1 MLTADIEQKL
11 LWNSFLTYHLS
22 VTVLYNNKIRDE
34 DERILYSSIK
44 LKTIVQVTANG
55 RINYKGDT
63 DPNCYFFSRKW
74 GVLVN
79 RMVFC
84 NFIRKKINIQ

>member
-1 MLTADIEQKL
+1 M
-11 LWNSFLTYHLS
+11 
-22 VTVLYNNKIRDE
+22 TVLYNNKIRDE

-55 RINYKGDT
+55 RIRGARIQIVVV
-63 DPNCYFFSRKW
+63 FFSRKW

-84 NFIRKKINIQ
+84 NLLEKKN

>member
-55 RINYKGDT
+55 RIKGGT
-63 DPNCYFFSRKW
+63 DPNCCFFLGS
-74 GVLVN
+74 GE
-79 RMVFC
+79 F
-84 NFIRKKINIQ
+84 